1 MSISRRHYPWAAPV
15 PEGLEDAHVPAA
27 RFRTAMGH
35 FATGVAVVG
44 ATDENETPYGST
56 ANAITSVSVDPPLVL
71 ICMQR
76 RSVTLGVLLKAGFFS
91 LSVLDAGQ
99 TDIAQRFAH
108 SSSASG
114 WMGLDFDRGASG
126 APMLDCALATIEA
139 SVHDVADGGD
149 HQIVIGRTLTVDH
162 PEEHVAPLLFYRG
175 TFAGLSGADRHE

>member
-1 MSISRRHYPWAAPV
+1 
-15 PEGLEDAHVPAA
+15 
-27 RFRTAMGH
+27 MGH

-56 ANAITSVSVDPPLVL
+56 ANAITSVSLDPPLVL

-114 WMGLDFDRGASG
+114 WMGLDFHRGASG
-126 APMLDCALATIEA
+126 VPMLDCALATIEA

-162 PEEHVAPLLFYRG
+162 PEEHVPPLLFYRG
-175 TFAGLSGADRHE
+175 TFAGLSDGDRQA

>member
-1 MSISRRHYPWAAPV
+1 MKGDARHDPSAPV
-15 PEGLEDAHVPAA
+15 APGLGEAHVPAA

-35 FATGVAVVG
+35 FATAVAVVG

-56 ANAITSVSVDPPLVL
+56 ANAITFVSLDPPLVL
-71 ICMQR
+71 VCMQR
-76 RSVTLGVLLKAGFFS
+76 RSVTLGVLLRAGFFS

-99 TDIAQRFAH
+99 TAVAQRFAH
-108 SSSASG
+108 GSSASG
-114 WMGLDFDRGASG
+114 WMGQDFHRGASG

-149 HQIVIGRTLTVDH
+149 DEIVIGRTRRVDH

-175 TFAGLSGADRHE
+175 TCAQLSGGHRDR